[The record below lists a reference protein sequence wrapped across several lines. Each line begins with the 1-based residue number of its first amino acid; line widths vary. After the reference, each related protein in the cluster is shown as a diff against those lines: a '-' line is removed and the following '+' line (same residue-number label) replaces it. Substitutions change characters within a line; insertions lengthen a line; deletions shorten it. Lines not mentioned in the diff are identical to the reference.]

1 MDTSKIQELFKS
13 ELKIVCVGPSLFS
26 TAIEKPG
33 FTTYQVDWIPPA
45 GGDREL
51 QALLEIMGGLD

>member
-1 MDTSKIQELFKS
+1 MDTSKIQKLFTS
-13 ELKIVCVGPSLFS
+13 ELKIVNVGPSLFA
-26 TAIEKPG
+26 TALEKQG
-33 FTTYQVDWIPPA
+33 FATVQVDWIPPA